1 MHSLLKSGALQIRVI
16 GALMLRELNTR
27 FGRENIGFLWFVGEP
42 ILFCGGVS
50 ILWTA
55 IRPPYENG
63 IPMTAFVV
71 TGYIPLTL
79 WRHCIA
85 RSMKAFEANAALLF
99 HRQVTPMD
107 IIITRV
113 ILEVVGTMI
122 AGLIVAFGAIGL
134 GYMQPPADL
143 GLLYVGLG
151 YQIAFSLAC
160 SLLVASLSEMSEL
173 VEKFVQIFMY
183 LSLPFSGAFT
193 MVAWL
198 PTAFQKAVLYSPSV
212 QAIEMIRGGVFGN
225 TVQAKYSYTYATYS
239 IGIMMLLGVVLT
251 ARVRKYIVAT

>member
-1 MHSLLKSGALQIRVI
+1 MPSLLKSGALQIRVI
-16 GALMLRELNTR
+16 AALLLRELNTR
-27 FGRENIGFLWFVGEP
+27 FGRENIGFFWFVGEP

-79 WRHCIA
+79 WRHCVGRA
-85 RSMKAFEANAALLF
+85 LKAYESNAALLF

-113 ILEVVGTMI
+113 ILEVIGTLI
-122 AGLIVAFGAIGL
+122 AGLIVIVGAIGL
-134 GYMQPPADL
+134 GYMKPPVDY
-143 GLLYVGLG
+143 GLMYAGFG

-160 SLLVASLSEMSEL
+160 SLLIASLSEMSEL
-173 VEKFVQIFMY
+173 VEKFLTVLMY
-183 LSLPFSGAFT
+183 LSLPLSGAFT
-193 MVAWL
+193 MVSWL
-198 PTAFQKAVLYSPSV
+198 PSSMQKLVLYSPSV
-212 QAIEMIRGGVFGN
+212 HAIEMIRAGAFGN
-225 TVQAKYSYTYATYS
+225 SVQAIYSYTYATYS
-239 IGIMMLLGVVLT
+239 IGIMIALGVFLT
-251 ARVRKYIVAT
+251 SRVRKYIVVT